1 MAKKQAFGVEA
12 KKIREKHRKMAKVIV
27 SQNKGRGK
35 YSYKEAI
42 IEQDAVKDFIA
53 ENKS

>member
-12 KKIREKHRKMAKVIV
+12 KKLREKHRKMAKVIV
-27 SQNKGRGK
+27 SQHKGRGK

-53 ENKS
+53 KNKS